1 MYVPLPTRRIALVL
15 ALNAFHELP
24 AQSTADTTHTIV
36 NGPLGARADS
46 ALTRLQAAGFSGV
59 AFVAKDGRV
68 VLKKGY
74 GLANREAQTAMTG
87 NSVIQ
92 IGSNTKD
99 FTVVSILQLQER
111 GRLSLDDSI
120 PKYFASVPPDK
131 RAITIRQLLL
141 HRAGFNQHMGPDW
154 DVVSRDEE
162 VRRALSSPLLFV
174 PGADRAYSNIGY
186 SLLAAVIEKVS
197 SMPYDEYVRDN
208 ILKPVRLHDTGLLL
222 PQFDPTRVAHGYRDG
237 HDAGTFLQRPH
248 APDGPYWNL
257 RGNGGM
263 LSTVSDMY
271 RFYRALMSDGPLLK
285 PATRDLF
292 FHPDQ
297 PEVLAGSDMTFF
309 FFYSRYPGAHVD
321 AILVSN
327 STDYAAEKA
336 RRELDAALGIA
347 PLRGGPRDGAPLAP
361 AITLPDTPPGRAV
374 QKYLRAYL
382 DADPGVMRRFL
393 QDDVIQSPN
402 DHRTIQER
410 MAGFEAMRDDLGA
423 LTPVEIQSANA
434 GEMVV
439 RMRAAHGG
447 QATFTFTV
455 QEAAPYRITG
465 IRIEVQ

>member
-1 MYVPLPTRRIALVL
+1 
-15 ALNAFHELP
+15 
-24 AQSTADTTHTIV
+24 
-36 NGPLGARADS
+36 
-46 ALTRLQAAGFSGV
+46 
-59 AFVAKDGRV
+59 
-68 VLKKGY
+68 
-74 GLANREAQTAMTG
+74 MTG

-99 FTVVSILQLQER
+99 FTVVSILQLEER
-111 GRLSLDDSI
+111 RRLSLDDSI
-120 PKYFASVPPDK
+120 PKYFANVPPDK
-131 RAITIRQLLL
+131 RGITIRQLLL
-141 HRAGFNQHMGPDW
+141 HRVGFNQHLGADW
-154 DVVSRDEE
+154 DIVSRDEE
-162 VRRALSSPLLFV
+162 IRHALSSPLLFG

-197 SMPYDEYVRDN
+197 GMPYDEYARDN
-208 ILKPVRLHDTGLLL
+208 ILKPVGLHDTGLLL
-222 PQFDPTRVAHGYRDG
+222 PHFDPARVAHGYRDG
-237 HDAGTFLQRPH
+237 RDAGTFLQRPH

-271 RFYRALMSDGPLLK
+271 RFYRALMTDGPLLK

-309 FFYSRYPGAHVD
+309 FFYSRHPGAHVD

-336 RRELDAALGIA
+336 RSELDAALGIA
-347 PLRGGPRDGAPLAP
+347 PPRGGPRDGTHDGAPLAP
-361 AITLPDTPPGRAV
+361 AITLPDTPAGHAV

-382 DADPGVMRRFL
+382 EPDPAAMRRFL
-393 QDDVIQSPN
+393 QDEVIQSAS
-402 DHRTIQER
+402 DHRTLQER
-410 MAGFEAMRDDLGA
+410 MASFEAMRDDLGA
-423 LTPVEIQSANA
+423 LTPVEVPSANA

-439 RMRAAHGG
+439 RMRSAHGG
-447 QATFTFTV
+447 EATFTFTI
-455 QEAAPYRITG
+455 QETAPYRITG